1 MPDAHRFMLTA
12 PASGSGKTTL
22 TVGLL
27 RVLQRRG
34 LAPAACKC
42 GPDYI
47 DPMFHRR
54 VLGVDGYNLDLF
66 FSPPPVVRRLLAR
79 AATTAGVTLLE
90 GAMGYYDG
98 IGIADD
104 ASAYAV
110 SRATETPAI
119 LVVPA
124 AGAMM
129 SLAALVSGFKNF
141 RSDSLIRG
149 VILNKASARLYE
161 KAKTVIESE
170 TGLPVFGHLERDVA
184 VQLPSR
190 HLGLVTPDA
199 IEAMHPLIDRLAD
212 AVEKTIDVD
221 AILELARTA
230 PALDV
235 RRPQFDSTQPSSESP
250 LSEPSEPL
258 IPTDAFATTSSTPLR
273 SGARPVIAVARDE
286 AFSFYY
292 RENLELLEECGAT
305 LVFFSPLR
313 DRALPDGANG
323 LYLGGGYPE
332 VHARSLSEN
341 IPMRQSI
348 RDAILSGL
356 PTVAECGGFLYLHNE
371 LEDDAG
377 TVWPMVGAIDAKG
390 FRTDRL
396 RRFGYCTV
404 NAKRDNLLLPAGGEL
419 RAHEFHYWDSSAP
432 GDDCLARRPNG
443 ESWPCVVATA
453 RLFAG
458 FPHLYLPANQQ
469 AAKNFVK
476 ACL

>member
-1 MPDAHRFMLTA
+1 M
-12 PASGSGKTTL
+12 
-22 TVGLL
+22 
-27 RVLQRRG
+27 LQRRG

-66 FSPPPVVRRLLAR
+66 FSPPTVVRRLLAR

-98 IGIADD
+98 IGTTDD
-104 ASAYAV
+104 ASAYTI
-110 SRATETPAI
+110 SRVTDTPAI

-124 AGAMM
+124 GGAML
-129 SLAALVSGFKNF
+129 SLAAMITGFKNF
-141 RSDSLIRG
+141 RNDSLIRG
-149 VILNKASARLYE
+149 VILNKTSARLNE
-161 KAKTVIESE
+161 KAKAVIESE
-170 TGLPVFGHLERDVA
+170 TGLPVFGHLERDDA
-184 VQLPSR
+184 VQFPSR

-199 IEAMHPLIDRLAD
+199 MESMHPLIDRLAD
-212 AVEKTIDVD
+212 AVEKTVDVD
-221 AILELARTA
+221 AILKLARTA
-230 PALDV
+230 PVLAV
-235 RRPQFDSTQPSSESP
+235 RESQSDFAHP
-250 LSEPSEPL
+250 LSASSPSELTSPSEPTY
-258 IPTDAFATTSSTPLR
+258 PSKRTDAFATPSSTRLR
-273 SGARPVIAVARDE
+273 TNAHPVIAIARDE

-305 LVFFSPLR
+305 LVSFSPLH

-341 IPMRQSI
+341 VPMRQSI

-377 TVWPMVGAIDAKG
+377 TVWPMVGVINANG
-390 FRTDRL
+390 FHTDRL

-404 NAKRDNLLLPAGGEL
+404 SANRDNLLLPAGGEL
-419 RAHEFHYWDSSAP
+419 RAHEFHYWDSTAP

-458 FPHLYLPANQQ
+458 FPHLYLPANPD